1 MWIWNQVNRVDN
13 SFSRKTILKVTQQ
26 QQVEDEDIIF
36 NTRRFSSTL
45 LPAAAPPKRRYKSE
59 EFLHI
64 FTTVEFH
71 QRTREQVMGPS
82 FLGLDGKQMKTR
94 TFFTNTNCDTSG
106 NLVYNNWI
114 FNSGEKT
121 KIQSAKFFSRKRK
134 KIQEN
139 LTVEKPCK
147 GWSLQIISERNHNLR
162 KTREKKRKI
171 GKTTSGNFFFLF
183 SHLFFLETC
192 DVKKYM
198 CNVHQLLFTLR
209 KIEENQRNLENVFI
223 NDI

>member
-1 MWIWNQVNRVDN
+1 MWNETLSVIFKPLCRDKQFISSPSNPNLKSSQSCWQ
-13 SFSRKTILKVTQQ
+13 FILSKKIILRVTQQ

-114 FNSGEKT
+114 FNSGEIT
-121 KIQSAKFFSRKRK
+121 QNSIRKIFFQERK

-139 LTVEKPCK
+139 LTVEKPSK
-147 GWSLQIISERNHNLR
+147 GWSLQIISERNHNL
-162 KTREKKRKI
+162 
-171 GKTTSGNFFFLF
+171 S
-183 SHLFFLETC
+183 
-192 DVKKYM
+192 
-198 CNVHQLLFTLR
+198 
-209 KIEENQRNLENVFI
+209 
-223 NDI
+223 

>member
-1 MWIWNQVNRVDN
+1 M
-13 SFSRKTILKVTQQ
+13 
-26 QQVEDEDIIF
+26 
-36 NTRRFSSTL
+36 
-45 LPAAAPPKRRYKSE
+45 PAAAPPKRRYKSE

-114 FNSGEKT
+114 FNSGEIT
-121 KIQSAKFFSRKRK
+121 KIQSAKFFSKERKKFKKILLSKNPVKAGPCKSYLKETIIYVKQEKRK
-134 KIQEN
+134 
-139 LTVEKPCK
+139 EKLAK
-147 GWSLQIISERNHNLR
+147 RLQVI
-162 KTREKKRKI
+162 
-171 GKTTSGNFFFLF
+171 FFFYF
-183 SHLFFLETC
+183 HICFFRDLWRQKLHVQCASTSF
-192 DVKKYM
+192 Y
-198 CNVHQLLFTLR
+198 
-209 KIEENQRNLENVFI
+209 IEKNGRSLGNVFI